1 MEPIST
7 ALAGIALFKSAVDGI
22 KSAIG
27 TANDIS
33 DIAGYIDNLFE
44 GESQVQKKRNKKSGV
59 GVGDQFG
66 VANVAR
72 EVIDARLA
80 KEQMQEVASLV
91 DMRFGHG
98 TWRSIVEERARRI
111 QAAKEAAAEA
121 RRKKIQE
128 AREFEENLKQFFMI
142 AGAVVTAAVFFIVM
156 IAMMAR
162 ADGDNYVPCRLA
174 KYKKVDKEWHCYY
187 EGANKTRTSMV
198 IGEFCPRVYMCLYDP
213 NSSNKIVEW

>member
-1 MEPIST
+1 MIAET
-7 ALAGIALFKSAVDGI
+7 LAGIALFKSAVDGI

-27 TANDIS
+27 TANDVS
-33 DIAGYIDNLFE
+33 EIAGFIDNLFE
-44 GESQVQKKRNKKSGV
+44 GEKQVQHKRSAKSGV
-59 GVGDQFG
+59 GVADQFG
-66 VANVAR
+66 VKSVAS

-128 AREFEENLKQFFMI
+128 AKEFEENLKQFFMV
-142 AGAVVTAAVFFIVM
+142 AGAIVVAAMFFVVM
-156 IAMMAR
+156 IVMMAR
-162 ADGDNYVPCRLA
+162 ADDMQFVTCRLA
-174 KYKKVDKEWHCYY
+174 KYKKVNEEWHCYY

-198 IGEFCPRVYMCLYDP
+198 ISEFCPTSYMCEYDP

>member
-1 MEPIST
+1 MEPITT
-7 ALAGIALFKSAVDGI
+7 ALAGISLFKAAVDGI

-27 TANDIS
+27 TANDVS
-33 DIAGYIDNLFE
+33 DIAHYIDNLFE
-44 GESQVQKKRNKKSGV
+44 GEKQVQHKRSAKSGV
-59 GVGDQFG
+59 GVADQFG
-66 VANVAR
+66 VKSVAS

-128 AREFEENLKQFFMI
+128 AREFEENLKQFFLI
-142 AGAVVTAAVFFIVM
+142 AGAVVAAAIFFVVM
-156 IAMMAR
+156 IVMMAR
-162 ADGDNYVPCRLA
+162 ADDMQFVTCRLA
-174 KYKKVDKEWHCYY
+174 KYKKVNEEWHCYY

-198 IGEFCPRVYMCLYDP
+198 ISEFCPTSYMCEYDP